1 MHYKLPIGLVWLL
14 LSAGLAQGSGQEPG
28 QAQEASN
35 DLVVTS
41 GCILESGAVSGM
53 IALPETA
60 LYVPPLS
67 INGGEVGAFIL
78 LGLIA
83 DHLPDPD
90 LRGKKERLIKHFLA
104 SRQVSALSPSNE
116 KADRY
121 GRRAAFVTNGSG
133 KAPSLLQDQLV
144 RQGLARV
151 SLDGLDDACA
161 RHLLEQEQQAR
172 EKRLGLWKLP
182 EYTVKN
188 VNSLHLSAIV
198 STYQIV
204 SGTVVS
210 VHRRADSTS
219 YLNFGKHW
227 NKDFTV
233 SLSKA
238 NLKSWEDSGKILD
251 DLRNKPIY
259 VRGWVE
265 QRGGPLIRVTNALQ
279 LQDRAEN
286 TLSGPKSQQ
295 E

>member
-1 MHYKLPIGLVWLL
+1 MHYKLPFSLVWLL
-14 LSAGLAQGSGQEPG
+14 LSAGLAQGSGLGSG
-28 QAQEASN
+28 QAQQASK
-35 DLVVTS
+35 DLAVTS
-41 GCILESGAVSGM
+41 GCIRENQTPEKS
-53 IALPETA
+53 IPLPSTA
-60 LYVPPLS
+60 HYAPPMS
-67 INGGEVGAFIL
+67 IDGDKAGAFTL

-90 LRGKKERLIKHFLA
+90 LRKKKERAIKHFLED
-104 SRQVSALSPSNE
+104 QPVSALSPSSQ
-116 KADRY
+116 KVDRY
-121 GRRAAFVTNGSG
+121 GRRAAFMTNGSG
-133 KAPSLLQDQLV
+133 KAPSLLQDLLIQ
-144 RQGLARV
+144 QGLARV

-172 EKRLGLWKLP
+172 EKQLGLWKLP
-182 EYTVKN
+182 EYAVKN

-210 VHRRADSTS
+210 VHRRADRTS
-219 YLNFGKHW
+219 YLNFGRHW

-238 NLKSWEDSGKILD
+238 DLKSWEDGGKILD

-259 VRGWVE
+259 VRGWIE

-279 LQDRAEN
+279 LQDRTEN
-286 TLSGPKSQQ
+286 MLSGPKSQQ